1 MDFIIFMEKEI
12 LDKKRQGKIKT
23 AKNYQATRNTLV
35 QFLEA
40 NKRGA
45 SLELEDFDA
54 DLMKAFEKYLFS
66 KGVCKNST
74 SFYMRILR
82 AVYNRAT
89 TASGVPSRKP
99 FGTVY
104 TGVAKTVKRAVD
116 ANIVKRIMDFKP
128 TNDSMEFAKD
138 AFLFCFFSCGMAFID
153 MAKLTRKNIQNGRII
168 YNRSKTDQ
176 AISIKIEPLMEEI
189 IRKYQ
194 DARREYLFP
203 ILTNRKDP
211 YSSYHKALRL
221 YNLNLYKI
229 SLALGDGIH
238 LTSYVPRHSWA
249 SIAHEENI
257 SMNVISESLG
267 HCNEKTTSIYIKSL
281 STRSA
286 DQANERILKKI
297 CPPPIKKKY
306 QKTETYFSFVFYRKF
321 YEYRHKCTEKTFTY
335 SY

>member
-12 LDKKRQGKIKT
+12 LEKKRQGKIKT

-35 QFLEA
+35 QFLEDH
-40 NKRGA
+40 KRGA
-45 SLELEDFDA
+45 RLDLEDFDA
-54 DLMKAFEKYLFS
+54 ELMKAFEKYLFS

-82 AVYNRAT
+82 AVYNRAIN
-89 TASGVPSRKP
+89 AYGIISRKP
-99 FGTVY
+99 FEPVY

-116 ANIVKRIMDFKP
+116 AHIVKKIMDFKP
-128 TNDSMEFAKD
+128 TNDSMDFAKD

-153 MAKLTRKNIQNGRII
+153 MAKLTRKNIQNGRIS
-168 YNRSKTDQ
+168 YHRSKTDQ
-176 AISIKIEPLMEEI
+176 AISIKIEPVMEQI
-189 IRKYQ
+189 INKYY
-194 DARREYLFP
+194 DPKKKYLFP
-203 ILTNRKDP
+203 ILNDEKDP
-211 YSSYHKALRL
+211 YSAYHKALRL

-229 SLALGDGIH
+229 GTALGEGVH

-267 HCNEKTTSIYIKSL
+267 HSNEQTTSIYIKSL
-281 STRSA
+281 STKNA

-297 CPPPIKKKY
+297 CTPHIKKKY
-306 QKTETYFSFVFYRKF
+306 QKTEHYLTLSFYRKF
-321 YEYRHKCTEKTFTY
+321 YGLHIKKVEKDFTI
-335 SY
+335 SF